1 MSYVKIWVV
10 FLIIL
15 LIIWGGFYLNVVWS
29 VTTLVSGANTNFIA
43 LLPLEAKAFVAIL
56 MFSLLIWL
64 AFAIIRE

>member
-56 MFSLLIWL
+56 MFSLLIGL